1 MDRGASWD
9 TIRSSSGSSHSK
21 LIDCFLIC
29 QMFRMA
35 ARNIKDNTSEP
46 VSEEQIKAV
55 LRRSL
60 DEVLTLLVKLLVPI
74 LV

>member
-1 MDRGASWD
+1 
-9 TIRSSSGSSHSK
+9 
-21 LIDCFLIC
+21 
-29 QMFRMA
+29 MFRMA

-60 DEVLTLLVKLLVPI
+60 DEVLTLLVKLLVHI

>member
-1 MDRGASWD
+1 
-9 TIRSSSGSSHSK
+9 
-21 LIDCFLIC
+21 
-29 QMFRMA
+29 MFRMA

-60 DEVLTLLVKLLVPI
+60 DEVLTPLSKTFGTYSSVALVTLSHF
-74 LV
+74 

>member
-1 MDRGASWD
+1 
-9 TIRSSSGSSHSK
+9 
-21 LIDCFLIC
+21 
-29 QMFRMA
+29 MFRMA

-60 DEVLTLLVKLLVPI
+60 DEVKLSKTFGTYSSVALVTLSHF
-74 LV
+74 